1 MKKIYETTY
10 IVIGCVVLIAWLLIQ
25 FVYMPMLNDAK
36 ALKKTLDQHRERNMR
51 IKQLAE
57 KPDFFP
63 ELNSKIFEYH
73 EEIKKMLPRP
83 MKLSSLL
90 RELSVLARQSSVN
103 IISIKPIEREQ
114 IDVTLGVDAVVEKP
128 YETSK
133 IQIYL
138 ECGYANFGQYI
149 QSVENNDLTTMAV
162 KNVTLNL
169 DKENKNP
176 QNLEGV
182 LTVEAYYLA
191 T

>member
-1 MKKIYETTY
+1 
-10 IVIGCVVLIAWLLIQ
+10 
-25 FVYMPMLNDAK
+25 MLNDAK

-138 ECGYANFGQYI
+138 ECRGAR
-149 QSVENNDLTTMAV
+149 ETHHR
-162 KNVTLNL
+162 
-169 DKENKNP
+169 
-176 QNLEGV
+176 
-182 LTVEAYYLA
+182 
-191 T
+191 